1 MRKTLLALVIL
12 AAVPAMIM
20 AWPQPGDPAP
30 SFTLPDTAGVS
41 HVVPADYAHHVLH
54 VFFWEST

>member
-12 AAVPAMIM
+12 AAVPATIM

-30 SFTLPDTAGVS
+30 SFTLPDTAGVM
-41 HVVPADYAHHVLH
+41 HTVPSEYAHHVIHLL
-54 VFFWEST
+54 FWQSM